1 MPRSSTITRT
11 ILGFSSF
18 TTWDRQ
24 VSKWKHT
31 QDRQNKRVLKSK
43 HGYYRQELEGATFN
57 SSLLETSQGSLE
69 MPTLP
74 RHTQTRLM
82 NFSCQVLAAAVEGY
96 PLGPERGFPGL
107 TTHIHHL
114 PFEEGSLK
122 TFTRRQSAPP
132 TEDVKTQE
140 VWSLPGK
147 GNMSL
152 ELSLDDQRLS
162 IPPSHQNRD
171 TCARRSFA
179 ERTFAR
185 REEKQAR

>member
-1 MPRSSTITRT
+1 METHPRQAEQEGPEKQTW
-11 ILGFSSF
+11 ILQAG
-18 TTWDRQ
+18 
-24 VSKWKHT
+24 
-31 QDRQNKRVLKSK
+31 
-43 HGYYRQELEGATFN
+43 LEGATFN

-185 REEKQAR
+185 REEKQARKIKIKRSSHRDAVG